1 MDSRSFFSVANE
13 TYPLMRRP
21 QSSPPKTSLLADM
34 ALLTG
39 DMQLA
44 TQRHLAR
51 EAALRDW
58 VQTHTILAPEHVTGL
73 MIDSR
78 S

>member
-44 TQRHLAR
+44 TQRYLAR
-51 EAALRDW
+51 EAGLRDW
-58 VQTHTILAPEHVTGL
+58 AQTHTILAPEHVTGL

-78 S
+78 T